1 MRALSIA
8 LYLNLIFQRHLRL
21 NDTTTCFHINHP
33 LWPPPRTVLYHVHT
47 HTHIPSEL
55 LAAASFAF
63 VKLCL
68 VKLCILPVKEDRLI
82 T

>member
-21 NDTTTCFHINHP
+21 NDTTGCFHINHP
-33 LWPPPRTVLYHVHT
+33 FWPPPNCAVPRTYT